1 MPDRTRALRR
11 TPGWR
16 KGTAT
21 GVLAFLAAS
30 GACILAS
37 RYATRVA
44 GPAVGDLLL
53 DHLPLLDVTVL
64 HVYAATL
71 FWVGIL
77 VYLLRHPAYLP
88 FTLKTTA
95 VFLGTRAFF
104 VVLTHLGPP
113 PNLLRIP
120 ADLTA
125 LYVYR
130 GDLFF
135 SGHAGGP
142 FLFALILQ
150 RHRMVHGI
158 CLAAT
163 GLFSGIVLLGHVH
176 YSIDVFASLFI
187 AHSIHALMASTCRDH
202 RFIEAESADAAPGAI
217 PD

>member
-1 MPDRTRALRR
+1 MSEGTHALLR
-11 TPGWR
+11 TPEWR
-16 KGTAT
+16 NGTAI
-21 GVLAFLAAS
+21 GSLALLASS

-44 GPAVGDLLL
+44 GPPVGDLLL
-53 DHLPLLDVTVL
+53 DHLPLLDVTFL

-71 FWVGIL
+71 FWLGIL
-77 VYLLRHPAYLP
+77 VFILRHPAYLP

-95 VFLGTRAFF
+95 VFLGARAFF

-113 PNLLRIP
+113 PNLLKIP
-120 ADLTA
+120 ADVTA

-142 FLFALILQ
+142 FLFALILE
-150 RHRMVHGI
+150 RYRLAHGI

-163 GLFSGIVLLGHVH
+163 GLFSIIVLVGHVH
-176 YSIDVFASLFI
+176 YSIDVFASFFI
-187 AHSIHALMASTCRDH
+187 AHSIHALMASICMDH
-202 RFIEAESADAAPGAI
+202 QFIESEPEA
-217 PD
+217 